1 MADVTITIGDR
12 RHVVACRAG
21 EEDRLMKLGTLL
33 DARWADATR
42 ASGGLSGERTMLFI
56 ALLLADSLDEAER
69 RPAEQVES
77 HVLDR
82 VAERLEDLADALE
95 NRSANA

>member
-21 EEDRLMKLGTLL
+21 EEARLTKLGTLL
-33 DARWADATR
+33 DARWEDATR

-69 RPAEQVES
+69 RPAELAES
-77 HVLDR
+77 HTLDR
-82 VAERLEDLADALE
+82 VAERLEELADALE
-95 NRSANA
+95 NRSTNA